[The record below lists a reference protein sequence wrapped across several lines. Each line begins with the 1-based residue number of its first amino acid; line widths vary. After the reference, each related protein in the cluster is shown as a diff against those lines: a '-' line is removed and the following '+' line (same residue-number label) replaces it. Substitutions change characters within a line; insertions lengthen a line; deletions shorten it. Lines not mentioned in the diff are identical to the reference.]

1 MSYYYLNTD
10 EAWNDT
16 IQAVEYDLFKACGDD
31 WRTLKLK
38 FGDYIYDRKVRFV
51 YDTFYKNLRE
61 SKYEA
66 KYQFVSWFTFHFD
79 YRKCQLQVW

>member
-10 EAWNDT
+10 KAWNDT
-16 IQAVEYDLFKACGDD
+16 IQAVEYDLFEACGDD

-66 KYQFVSWFTFHFD
+66 KYRICIMVYISF
-79 YRKCQLQVW
+79 

>member
-16 IQAVEYDLFKACGDD
+16 IQAVEYDLFKACGDE

-38 FGDYIYDRKVRFV
+38 FGDYIYDRKLRYV

-61 SKYEA
+61 SMK
-66 KYQFVSWFTFHFD
+66 QNTTRIFPLFTFCCI
-79 YRKCQLQVW
+79 YRKC

>member
-31 WRTLKLK
+31 WRTVKLK
-38 FGDYIYDRKVRFV
+38 FGDYIYNKKLRYV

-61 SKYEA
+61 STKRNT
-66 KYQFVSWFTFHFD
+66 KFLSSFTIYCI
-79 YRKCQLQVW
+79 YRKCKLQVW

>member
-10 EAWNDT
+10 KAWNDT

-38 FGDYIYDRKVRFV
+38 FGDYIYDTKLRFV

-61 SKYEA
+61 STKQNTE
-66 KYQFVSWFTFHFD
+66 FVSWFTFHFD
-79 YRKCQLQVW
+79 FRKC

>member
-31 WRTLKLK
+31 WRTLELK
-38 FGDYIYDRKVRFV
+38 FGDYIYDTKLRFV

-61 SKYEA
+61 STKQKY
-66 KYQFVSWFTFHFD
+66 
-79 YRKCQLQVW
+79 

>member
-66 KYQFVSWFTFHFD
+66 KYRICIMVYISF
-79 YRKCQLQVW
+79 

>member
-16 IQAVEYDLFKACGDD
+16 IQAVEYDLFEACGDD

-38 FGDYIYDRKVRFV
+38 FGDYIYDTKLRFV

-66 KYQFVSWFTFHFD
+66 KYRICIMVYISF
-79 YRKCQLQVW
+79 